1 MDGAQIV
8 KKLLP
13 LIILFSGV
21 AQAQID
27 DITITG
33 MAEPLPNSTIPYVG
47 HPLPFSLTFTVDTNS
62 GTQYYQFYET
72 PREGLGTFSV
82 QNLTVTNAA
91 AQIGGVSVPMG
102 STGSGFGSG
111 DPGVVFSEFVIGSS
125 INNFNWEVDIPTTKA
140 ACGPVSTCI
149 NVTYLDSLFQQIN
162 AEYLD
167 ESPATRGLVHCCDN
181 GSSSL
186 DGYEVDMR
194 TISVVSVPEPGTLS
208 LLTMA
213 FVGLFASRVRR
224 SPHRPLRSN
233 SSRASSPPRRTA
245 RA

>member
-1 MDGAQIV
+1 MDGERIV

-13 LIILFSGV
+13 LIILFSGI
-21 AQAQID
+21 AHAQID

-33 MAEPLPNSTIPYVG
+33 TAAPLPNSTIPFTG
-47 HPLPFSLTFTVDTNS
+47 ILPFSLTFTVDTNS
-62 GTQYYQFYET
+62 GTQYYQFYQT
-72 PREGLGTFSV
+72 PGEGLGTFSV

-91 AQIGGVSVPMG
+91 AQIGGVPVPMG
-102 STGSGFGSG
+102 ATGSGFGSG

-149 NVTYLDSLFQQIN
+149 NVTYLDSLFQQVN
-162 AEYLD
+162 AGYLD
-167 ESPATRGLVHCCDN
+167 ESPATRGTVHCCDN

-186 DGYEVDMR
+186 DGYGLNML
-194 TISVVSVPEPGTLS
+194 TMSLTHPTSVPEPGTLS

-213 FVGLFASRVRR
+213 LVGLFASRVRR
-224 SPHRPLRSN
+224 RP
-233 SSRASSPPRRTA
+233 ASA
-245 RA
+245 VLGC